1 MSYRRVAGFP
11 VYLPRYTA
19 PSVNRLTAALAITV
33 ALVACTSPLTGAP
46 PPSPLPSPTPHN
58 PVTSTLLQPSD
69 LPGPL
74 SQCPGSGAIASYIT
88 ATKAANPDLAQRL
101 TKQWNDLKSLGATEA
116 AINLFAADPSACT
129 SELAAVSKVQSA
141 ASLVVAFAE
150 PGQADRAWQAGILGF
165 TPPVPG
171 ELPPGVARGTGTGL
185 GPSSW
190 TYDRTPVRL
199 ACWQKN
205 VFVALVVFT
214 NLDATAFKAGTAAV
228 DARLN

>member
-1 MSYRRVAGFP
+1 VAGFP

-19 PSVNRLTAALAITV
+19 PSVNRLTAVLAITF
-33 ALVACTSPLTGAP
+33 ALVACTSPLTSAP

-58 PVTSTLLQPSD
+58 PVASTLLQPSD
-69 LPGPL
+69 LPAPL
-74 SQCPGSGAIASYIT
+74 AQCQGSGPIAGYI
-88 ATKAANPDLAQRL
+88 AAVKSANPDLAQRL
-101 TKQWNDLKSLGATEA
+101 TKQWSDLKGMGAVEA
-116 AINLFAADPSACT
+116 AINLFAADPSAC
-129 SELAAVSKVQSA
+129 SKELAAVGSVQSA

-150 PGQADRAWQAGILGF
+150 KGQADRAWQAGILGF
-165 TPPVPG
+165 SPPVPG
-171 ELPPGVARGTGTGL
+171 ELPPGVVRGTGTGL

-199 ACWQKN
+199 ACWEKN

>member
-1 MSYRRVAGFP
+1 MS
-11 VYLPRYTA
+11 
-19 PSVNRLTAALAITV
+19 RLTAALAITI
-33 ALVACTSPLTGAP
+33 ALTACTSPLTSAP

-58 PVTSTLLQPSD
+58 PAASALLQPAD

-74 SQCPGSGAIASYIT
+74 APCPGAGPIASYI
-88 ATKAANPDLAQRL
+88 ATMKAANPVVAQRL
-101 TKQWNDLKSLGATEA
+101 TRQWNDLQGLGATDA
-116 AINLFAADPSACT
+116 AINTFAADPSACNA
-129 SELAAVSKVQSA
+129 ELAAVSNVQSA
-141 ASLVVAFAE
+141 ASLVVAFADQ
-150 PGQADRAWQAGILGF
+150 GQADRAWQAGILGF
-165 TPPVPG
+165 TPPLPG
-171 ELPPGVARGTGTGL
+171 ERPPGIAQGTATGL

-190 TYDRTPVRL
+190 TYDRTPVRV

>member
-1 MSYRRVAGFP
+1 VAGFP

-19 PSVNRLTAALAITV
+19 PSVNRLTAALAITL
-33 ALVACTSPLTGAP
+33 ALVACTSPLTSAP

-58 PVTSTLLQPSD
+58 PVASTLLQSSD
-69 LPGPL
+69 IPAPL
-74 SQCPGSGAIASYIT
+74 SQCPGSGPIASYI
-88 ATKAANPDLAQRL
+88 AAIKSANSDLAQRL
-101 TKQWNDLKSLGATEA
+101 TKQWNDLKSLGGTEA
-116 AINLFAADPSACT
+116 AINLFAATPSACNT
-129 SELAAVSKVQSA
+129 ELASVNNVQSA
-141 ASLVVAFAE
+141 ASLVVAFADQ
-150 PGQADRAWQAGILGF
+150 GQADRAWQAGILGF

-199 ACWQKN
+199 ACWQKK

-214 NLDATAFKAGTAAV
+214 NLDATAFKAGAAAV

>member
-1 MSYRRVAGFP
+1 VA
-11 VYLPRYTA
+11 
-19 PSVNRLTAALAITV
+19 
-33 ALVACTSPLTGAP
+33 
-46 PPSPLPSPTPHN
+46 
-58 PVTSTLLQPSD
+58 STLLQPAD
-69 LPGPL
+69 LPAPL
-74 SQCPGSGAIASYIT
+74 AQCPGSGPISGYID
-88 ATKAANPDLAQRL
+88 ATKASNPELAQRL
-101 TKQWNDLKSLGATEA
+101 TGQWNDLKSLGATEA
-116 AINLFAADPSACT
+116 AIDLFAADPSACT
-129 SELAAVSKVQSA
+129 SELASVKNVQSA
-141 ASLVVAFAE
+141 ASLVVAFADQ
-150 PGQADRAWQAGILGF
+150 GQADRAWQAGILGF

-171 ELPPGVARGTGTGL
+171 ELPPGVARGTDTGL

>member
-1 MSYRRVAGFP
+1 M
-11 VYLPRYTA
+11 
-19 PSVNRLTAALAITV
+19 NRLTAALAITLTL
-33 ALVACTSPLTGAP
+33 AACTSPLTSAP

-58 PVTSTLLQPSD
+58 PVASTLLAPGD

-74 SQCPGSGAIASYIT
+74 SQCPGSGPIAGYI
-88 ATKAANPDLAQRL
+88 ATTRSANPDLAQRL
-101 TKQWNDLKSLGATEA
+101 ARQWNDLKGLGATEA
-116 AINLFAADPSACT
+116 AIDLFAADPSACN
-129 SELAAVSKVQSA
+129 SELAAVNKVPSA

-150 PGQADRAWQAGILGF
+150 QGQADRAWQAGILGF

-185 GPSSW
+185 GASSW

-214 NLDATAFKAGTAAV
+214 NLDATAFKAGTVAV